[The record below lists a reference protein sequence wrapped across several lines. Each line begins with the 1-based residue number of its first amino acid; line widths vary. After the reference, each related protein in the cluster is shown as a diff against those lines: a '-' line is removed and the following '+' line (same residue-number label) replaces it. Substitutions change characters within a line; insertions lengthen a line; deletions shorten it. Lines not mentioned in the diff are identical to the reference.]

1 MPEGFIC
8 KQCGSTSFED
18 LNTRR
23 IKCSHCGSLYNKNSA
38 EPAVIIGKG
47 ARVMIGKTG
56 NVEIK
61 GDLEIQEGA
70 NVDIQ
75 GQLVINDRNNNKETK
90 SRNPENGQLGT
101 GKSR

>member
-18 LNTRR
+18 INTNR
-23 IKCSHCGSLYNKNSA
+23 IKCSHCGSMSNKYSGD
-38 EPAVIIGKG
+38 PAVVIGKCANIIIGKT
-47 ARVMIGKTG
+47 A
-56 NVEIK
+56 NVEIQ

-75 GQLVINDRNNNKETK
+75 GQVVINDRKKTMIK
-90 SRNPENGQLGT
+90 
-101 GKSR
+101 K